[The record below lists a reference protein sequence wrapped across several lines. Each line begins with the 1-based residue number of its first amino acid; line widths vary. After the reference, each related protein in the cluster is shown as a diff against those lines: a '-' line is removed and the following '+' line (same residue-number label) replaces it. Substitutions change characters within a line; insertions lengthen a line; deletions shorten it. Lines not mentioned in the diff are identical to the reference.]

1 MTVAEV
7 VMAVVS
13 RGGKSWPPKVELPAV
28 VEIED
33 HRLLVLKARR
43 ACTCNFKNSIEQL
56 ISGIAPRL
64 HL

>member
-1 MTVAEV
+1 MMVAEV

-13 RGGKSWPPKVELPAV
+13 RGGKSWPPKVELPAS

-43 ACTCNFKNSIEQL
+43 AHVLAISRIQL
-56 ISGIAPRL
+56 SN
-64 HL
+64 